1 MHKLIDIITH
11 WPIKKEDKQK
21 VLDYFNNL
29 NYKGLPVI
37 LNFDQLAAHLK
48 ISSFFLYQ
56 IAYNSNNFYR
66 EFKIPKRKG
75 GFRTISMPM
84 PSLLQ
89 IQRQVNEDIL
99 LKCFVSS
106 NAFGFVRGKNI
117 VGNAREH
124 LGNNCLLKLDIKD
137 FFPTINIKRVYGIF
151 KKLGYSKEISSY
163 LAKICCFKN
172 AIPQGAATSPA
183 ISNIVM
189 YKFDRKME
197 GFCKKNNLK
206 YTRYA
211 DDITISGNQ
220 IGFSLV
226 FFIEKELMK
235 EGFILNKEKTILSKS
250 KSKKIVTGISISSG
264 ETKLPKNKKR
274 DLRKEI
280 YYIEKFGILEHMKK
294 NNFFDPIYLDR
305 LKGKINFWLQV
316 EPDNTFA
323 KKALGIIQKENKFL
337 DNIEVTI

>member
-1 MHKLIDIITH
+1 MLELTDIINH
-11 WPIKKEDKQK
+11 WNLKKEDKQK
-21 VLDYFNNL
+21 VLYYINNL
-29 NYKGLPVI
+29 NEKGLPII
-37 LNFDQLAAHLK
+37 LNFDQLAAYFET
-48 ISSFFLYQ
+48 SCFFFHQ
-56 IAYNSNNFYR
+56 IIEKPDNFYR
-66 EFKIPKRKG
+66 EFKIPKRRG

-99 LKCFVSS
+99 LKCFVSN

-117 VGNAREH
+117 VDNAREH

-189 YKFDRKME
+189 YKFDRKIQ

-211 DDITISGNQ
+211 DDIAISGNH
-220 IGFSLV
+220 IEFSLV
-226 FFIEKELMK
+226 FFIEKELLK

-280 YYIEKFGILEHMKK
+280 YYIEKFGILEHMK
-294 NNFFDPIYLDR
+294 NTNFFDPIYLDR

-316 EPDNTFA
+316 EPDNLFA
-323 KKALGIIQKENKFL
+323 KKALDIIQKENKFL